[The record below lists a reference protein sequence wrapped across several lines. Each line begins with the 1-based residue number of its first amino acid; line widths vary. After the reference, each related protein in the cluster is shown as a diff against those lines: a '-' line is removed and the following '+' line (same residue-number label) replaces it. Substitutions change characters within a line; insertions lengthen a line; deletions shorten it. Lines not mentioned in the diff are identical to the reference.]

1 MKENEYIAIQQQF
14 DDYLERKHLKRTE
27 ERHKVLEVI
36 CAFNDHFDVNMILDQ
51 LQKSPF
57 TVSRATVYNTLELL
71 IDADVV
77 IRHPL
82 NGTMQQY
89 ALCCLSTN
97 HTHLVCTQCG
107 SIRKLSDKE
116 QPFDPSIMRKN
127 RFTPAYYC
135 LYIYGQCAKCKRKQK
150 DKDKKE
156 RQTKSV

>member
-1 MKENEYIAIQQQF
+1 MKENAYIAIQRQF

-89 ALCCLSTN
+89 ALCCLSTK
-97 HTHLVCTQCG
+97 HPQAKRQGAALRSLYHAKESFHAGLLLPLHL
-107 SIRKLSDKE
+107 R
-116 QPFDPSIMRKN
+116 PMRKMQ
-127 RFTPAYYC
+127 A
-135 LYIYGQCAKCKRKQK
+135 
-150 DKDKKE
+150 
-156 RQTKSV
+156 

>member
-1 MKENEYIAIQQQF
+1 MKENAYIAIQRQF

-27 ERHKVLEVI
+27 ERHKVLEAI
-36 CAFNDHFDVNMILDQ
+36 CAFKGHFDVNMILNQ
-51 LQKSPF
+51 LQKSQF
-57 TVSRATVYNTLELL
+57 SVSRATIYNTLEIL

-82 NGTMQQY
+82 NGNTQQY
-89 ALCCLSTN
+89 ELCCLSTN

-107 SIRKLSDKE
+107 SIRKISSKE
-116 QPFDPSIMRKN
+116 QPIDPSAMRKN

>member
-1 MKENEYIAIQQQF
+1 MKENEYIAIQRQF

-27 ERHKVLEVI
+27 ERHKVLEAI
-36 CAFNDHFDVNMILDQ
+36 CAFKGHFDVNMILNQ
-51 LQKSPF
+51 LQKSQF
-57 TVSRATVYNTLELL
+57 SVSRATIYNTLEIL

-89 ALCCLSTN
+89 ELCCLSTN

-107 SIRKLSDKE
+107 SIRKISSKE
-116 QPFDPSIMRKN
+116 QPIDPSAMRKN

-135 LYIYGQCAKCKRKQK
+135 LYIYGLCAKCRQQQK
-150 DKDKKE
+150 GKGKKKSDK
-156 RQTKSV
+156 

>member
-1 MKENEYIAIQQQF
+1 MKENEYIAIQRQI

-27 ERHKVLEVI
+27 ERHKVLEAI
-36 CAFNDHFDVNMILDQ
+36 CAFKGHFDVNMILNQ
-51 LQKSPF
+51 LQKSQF
-57 TVSRATVYNTLELL
+57 SVSRATIYNTLEIL

-89 ALCCLSTN
+89 ELCCLSTN

-107 SIRKLSDKE
+107 SIRKISSKE
-116 QPFDPSIMRKN
+116 QPIDPSAMRKN

-135 LYIYGQCAKCKRKQK
+135 LYIYGLCAKCRQQQK
-150 DKDKKE
+150 GKNKKKSDK
-156 RQTKSV
+156 